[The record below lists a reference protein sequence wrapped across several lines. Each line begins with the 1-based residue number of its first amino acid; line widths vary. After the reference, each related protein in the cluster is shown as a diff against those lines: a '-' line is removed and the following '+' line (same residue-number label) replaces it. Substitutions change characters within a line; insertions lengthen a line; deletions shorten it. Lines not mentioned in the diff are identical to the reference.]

1 MTPEQTRYVKRCVAE
16 RNRHK
21 FYVWTPWVNL
31 RRRVIEMDHNE
42 CQRCRERGRYTQATM
57 VHHVNHVEDRPDLA
71 LEVYYTDSDGE
82 RRRNLIS
89 LCHDCHMIEHGWGQR
104 RYKKP
109 LTRERW

>member
-1 MTPEQTRYVKRCVAE
+1 MRWISEVMIVTPEQTRYVKRCVAE

-71 LEVYYTDSDGE
+71 LEVYYTDNDAA
-82 RRRNLIS
+82 I
-89 LCHDCHMIEHGWGQR
+89 
-104 RYKKP
+104 
-109 LTRERW
+109 